1 MATVNEKLLDRFIR
15 HSIYLERFK
24 NSEARRISSF
34 LGTEVYPEVIK
45 KVETAVFNKRTKQ
58 LAAAIDRIM
67 QAGMVKAGERTIDA
81 LTDLSAYEAE
91 WTANTIR
98 KAVPLDI
105 EMSMPSQEVLKQI
118 VTSKPMDGHKLQTWL
133 NGYSRAARS
142 KMMKQI
148 NVGIALGESL
158 PDIGRRM
165 RQVITLKRKQAEYIA
180 RTAVSSVVHNA
191 REEVYKRNLDL
202 VPKYQ
207 WVSTLDDRTTLD
219 CINLDG
225 QVFPVGDGPTPPGHF
240 NCRSTTIPVVVGW
253 GELGIE
259 APPPATRAS
268 MNGAVPEK
276 TTYADWFKKQTQTVQ
291 LKVLGPK
298 RFELYKA
305 GTPLK
310 GFVGSDYSPIS
321 LDKLKRVESIG
332 PVIAMSQG
340 QWEKSL
346 TGAQKDAIEDWSVAN
361 YTSIKKAELA
371 GKLTPSVNKFY
382 DSIKDAPNFSG
393 TIYRAGYFGTGDLN
407 KARLEVGKSIQ
418 FATHSSAT
426 SSKKVVEKIA
436 DFAYE
441 DPSGPA
447 AYILKIEA
455 KRGIDIHKLCHD
467 PKEFEVLIRRSSQH
481 KITKLTTMSDGLTM
495 IEVEE
500 L

>member
-24 NSEARRISSF
+24 SSEARRISAF

-45 KVETAVFNKRTKQ
+45 KVETSLRSKQ

-67 QAGMVKAGERTIDA
+67 QAGMVKAGERTIDV

-133 NGYSRAARS
+133 DGYSRAARS

-148 NVGIALGESL
+148 NVGIAMGESL

-202 VPKYQ
+202 IPKYQ

-225 QVFPVGDGPTPPGHF
+225 QVFPVGDGPIPPGHF

-321 LDKLKRVESIG
+321 LDKLKRIESIA
-332 PVIAMSQG
+332 ITAMSRG

-346 TGAQKDAIEDWSVAN
+346 TDVQRSAIEDWSVVN

-382 DSIKDAPNFSG
+382 DSIKDAPNFNG

-418 FATHSSAT
+418 FVTHSSAT
-426 SSKKVVEKIA
+426 SSKKVVKKIA
-436 DFAYE
+436 DFE
-441 DPSGPA
+441 SPSS

-467 PKEFEVLIRRSSQH
+467 PKEYEVLIRRSSQY

-495 IEVEE
+495 IGAEE